1 MIYKVFAIL
10 PGESVLAGCAEEG
23 IVALLTYRI
32 EDGQYFLHCFEEKTE
47 ETVYSLNQAMG
58 EIGEANTIITMALYE
73 NTLLLVTWEAK
84 YGNEL
89 CLIGYP
95 NAEIGNSG

>member
-32 EDGQYFLHCFEEKTE
+32 EDGQYFLHCFEDFA
-47 ETVYSLNQAMG
+47 VGNMG
-58 EIGEANTIITMALYE
+58 SK
-73 NTLLLVTWEAK
+73 VWE
-84 YGNEL
+84 
-89 CLIGYP
+89 
-95 NAEIGNSG
+95 